1 MLTFDF
7 KHFKLKG
14 STKQNGNAPSM
25 LSSVPSQSEQNE
37 EKPVK
42 YPRPD
47 TSQMTPFKPAA
58 GAGKSLIKVFNLDL
72 KI

>member
-1 MLTFDF
+1 
-7 KHFKLKG
+7 
-14 STKQNGNAPSM
+14 M

-58 GAGKSLIKVFNLDL
+58 GAGKSLLKVFYLNL

>member
-1 MLTFDF
+1 
-7 KHFKLKG
+7 
-14 STKQNGNAPSM
+14 M

-58 GAGKSLIKVFNLDL
+58 GAGKSLLKVFNLDL
-72 KI
+72 KIYDCDEIEVLFT